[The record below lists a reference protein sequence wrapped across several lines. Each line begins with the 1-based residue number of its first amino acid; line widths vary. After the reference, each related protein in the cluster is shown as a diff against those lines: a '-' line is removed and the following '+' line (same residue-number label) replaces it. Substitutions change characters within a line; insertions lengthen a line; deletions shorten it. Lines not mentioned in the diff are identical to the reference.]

1 MDSVDTAHAKCW
13 LCGRNGMSDP
23 LDVHHIFSGAYRAKS
38 ERFGLTVLLC
48 HNRCHI
54 SGPSA
59 AHRSRDTAR
68 RLHEYGQ
75 RKAMKE
81 QGWNIEQFRRQFGRN
96 YIDEEEFV

>member
-1 MDSVDTAHAKCW
+1 MDSVDSKHPKCW
-13 LCGRNGMSDP
+13 LCGGNGMSDS

-38 ERFGLTVLLC
+38 EKFGLTVLLC

-54 SGPSA
+54 NDPSA
-59 AHRSRDTAR
+59 AHRSPDTAR

-81 QGWNIEQFRRQFGRN
+81 QGWTVAEFRRQFGKN
-96 YIDEEEFV
+96 YLDED

>member
-1 MDSVDTAHAKCW
+1 MDSVDSKHPKCW
-13 LCGRNGMSDP
+13 LCGGNGMSDS

-38 ERFGLTVLLC
+38 EKFGLTVLLC

-54 SGPSA
+54 NGSSA
-59 AHRSRDTAR
+59 AHRSPDTAR

-81 QGWNIEQFRRQFGRN
+81 QGWTVAEFRRQFGKN
-96 YIDEEEFV
+96 YLDED